1 MKIGRTG
8 YGLRYAVKK
17 SGSAVAWAALS
28 IRCGTRDEGS
38 FRSGTAHFCEHTL
51 FKGTLRRSAS
61 SINNRLDRLGGELN
75 AFTTKEE
82 IVIHATVLKEDLPKA
97 VSLLLEL
104 ATQATF
110 PEKEVEREKGVV
122 IEEINSYKDTPADDI
137 YDRFEELLFAG
148 HPLGRSILG
157 TAASVRRITA
167 EELRAFARGGF
178 TPDRMALTVVAGLDE
193 DRLEAQL
200 RRLAEPFFA
209 ASAPAAPA
217 PASPVA
223 SSLASAATPGSAA
236 TAPASG
242 LIAPASGPAV
252 APGLVAPA
260 GCLGAPGLAAS
271 ASGPGLV
278 AHALRGPYFAG
289 HVFEKTVDK
298 RNHELNAVFG
308 ATAPSLYEERERIA
322 TVLLANLLAGPGS
335 NSVLNRELRE
345 KRGWVYGVEASY
357 TQFRD
362 SGVLAVSLGCDRD
375 NFAACEKVI
384 LRQFAL
390 LRERPLTPAVLHA
403 AKKQL
408 IGQLSIGAEGGETQ
422 CLSMGKSLL
431 AFGSISSDQEDR
443 AKVEAVTA
451 DDLQAAARRILSP
464 DSLSKLIFL

>member
-178 TPDRMALTVVAGLDE
+178 TPDRMALTVVAGLEE

-209 ASAPAAPA
+209 GFAPAADPAAPAAP
-217 PASPVA
+217 S
-223 SSLASAATPGSAA
+223 
-236 TAPASG
+236 
-242 LIAPASGPAV
+242 
-252 APGLVAPA
+252 LVAPA
-260 GCLGAPGLAAS
+260 SALA
-271 ASGPGLV
+271 GPAALA

-464 DSLSKLIFL
+464 DSLSKLVFL

>member
-1 MKIGRTG
+1 MKTGRTG
-8 YGLRYAVKK
+8 YGLRYAVKR
-17 SGSAVAWAALS
+17 SGSAVAWCALS

-61 SINNRLDRLGGELN
+61 NINSRLDRLGGELN

-137 YDRFEELLFAG
+137 YDRFEEMLFGG

-167 EELRAFARGGF
+167 EDLRAFARGGF

-200 RRLAEPFFA
+200 RRLAEPFFVGCA
-209 ASAPAAPA
+209 AMDAPEA
-217 PASPVA
+217 
-223 SSLASAATPGSAA
+223 
-236 TAPASG
+236 
-242 LIAPASGPAV
+242 GP
-252 APGLVAPA
+252 
-260 GCLGAPGLAAS
+260 
-271 ASGPGLV
+271 
-278 AHALRGPYFAG
+278 RGPYYPG
-289 HVFEKTVDK
+289 CVFEKTVEK
-298 RNHELNAVFG
+298 RNHELNAIFG
-308 ATAPSLYEERERIA
+308 AAAPSLYEERERIA

-335 NSVLNRELRE
+335 NSILNRELRE

-375 NFAACEKVI
+375 NFAACEKVV
-384 LRQFAL
+384 LKQFEL
-390 LRERPLTPAVLHA
+390 LQERPLSAAALRA

-408 IGQLSIGAEGGETQ
+408 IGQLAIGAEGGETQ

-431 AFGSISSDQEDR
+431 AFGGVSSEQEDR

-451 DDLQAAARRILSP
+451 EDLQAAARRVLAP
-464 DSLSKLIFL
+464 GSLSKLVFL

>member
-209 ASAPAAPA
+209 GFAPAADPAAPA
-217 PASPVA
+217 
-223 SSLASAATPGSAA
+223 
-236 TAPASG
+236 
-242 LIAPASGPAV
+242 

-260 GCLGAPGLAAS
+260 PAGTLGPAGS
-271 ASGPGLV
+271 GLV
-278 AHALRGPYFAG
+278 APAAHALRGPYFAG

-464 DSLSKLIFL
+464 DSLSKLVFL

>member
-209 ASAPAAPA
+209 AS
-217 PASPVA
+217 
-223 SSLASAATPGSAA
+223 
-236 TAPASG
+236 G
-242 LIAPASGPAV
+242 LIAPAAGPAV

-260 GCLGAPGLAAS
+260 GCLGAPGLAAPAGGLGAPGLAAS
-271 ASGPGLV
+271 ASGPGPT

-451 DDLQAAARRILSP
+451 EDLQAAARRILSP

>member
-1 MKIGRTG
+1 MRIGRTG

-28 IRCGTRDEGS
+28 IRCGTRDEGT

-193 DRLEAQL
+193 ERLEAQL

-209 ASAPAAPA
+209 GFAPAADPAAPA
-217 PASPVA
+217 SPGPTGSGGCFA
-223 SSLASAATPGSAA
+223 GPGLAALDP
-236 TAPASG
+236 APAG
-242 LIAPASGPAV
+242 TLGPAGS
-252 APGLVAPA
+252 GLVAPA

-271 ASGPGLV
+271 ASGPGL
-278 AHALRGPYFAG
+278 AAPALRGPYFAG

-375 NFAACEKVI
+375 NFAACEKVV

-390 LRERPLTPAVLHA
+390 LRERPLTPAALRA

-464 DSLSKLIFL
+464 DSLSKLVFL

>member
-1 MKIGRTG
+1 MRIGKTG

-28 IRCGTRDEGS
+28 IRCGTRDEGT

-193 DRLEAQL
+193 ERLEAQL

-209 ASAPAAPA
+209 GFAPAADPA
-217 PASPVA
+217 
-223 SSLASAATPGSAA
+223 
-236 TAPASG
+236 
-242 LIAPASGPAV
+242 

-260 GCLGAPGLAAS
+260 LAA
-271 ASGPGLV
+271 P
-278 AHALRGPYFAG
+278 ALRGPYFAG

-375 NFAACEKVI
+375 NFAACEKVV

-390 LRERPLTPAVLHA
+390 LRERPLTPAALRA

-464 DSLSKLIFL
+464 DSLSKLVFL

>member
-1 MKIGRTG
+1 MKIGKTG
-8 YGLRYAVKK
+8 YGLSYAVKR
-17 SGSAVAWAALS
+17 SGSAVAWCALS

-51 FKGTLRRSAS
+51 FKGTQKRSAA
-61 SINNRLDRLGGELN
+61 SINSRLDRLGGELN

-137 YDRFEELLFAG
+137 YDRFEELLFEG

-157 TAASVRRITA
+157 TAASVRRIKA
-167 EELRAFARGGF
+167 GELGAFARGGF
-178 TPDRMALTVVAGLDE
+178 TPDRMALTVVANLEE
-193 DRLEAQL
+193 DRLEATL

-209 ASAPAAPA
+209 GYAAVENAAPQ
-217 PASPVA
+217 PA
-223 SSLASAATPGSAA
+223 
-236 TAPASG
+236 
-242 LIAPASGPAV
+242 
-252 APGLVAPA
+252 
-260 GCLGAPGLAAS
+260 
-271 ASGPGLV
+271 
-278 AHALRGPYFAG
+278 GPYFPG
-289 HVFEKTVDK
+289 HVFRKTVDK

-308 ATAPSLYEERERIA
+308 AAAPSLYEEHASIA
-322 TVLLANLLAGPGS
+322 TVLLTNLLAGPGS
-335 NSVLNRELRE
+335 NSILNRELRE

-357 TQFRD
+357 TQYRD

-375 NFAACEKVI
+375 NYAGCEKVV
-384 LRQFAL
+384 
-390 LRERPLTPAVLHA
+390 LREFTRLQEQPLSAAALRA

-408 IGQLSIGAEGGETQ
+408 IGQLAIGAEGGETQ

-431 AFGSISSDQEDR
+431 AFGSVSSEQEDR

-451 DDLQAAARRILSP
+451 DDLQAAARRVLAPDVLST
-464 DSLSKLIFL
+464 LVFL

>member
-82 IVIHATVLKEDLPKA
+82 IVIHATVLKEDLAKA

-178 TPDRMALTVVAGLDE
+178 TPDRMALTVVAGLEE

-209 ASAPAAPA
+209 GFAPASAAPA

-223 SSLASAATPGSAA
+223 SSLAY
-236 TAPASG
+236 
-242 LIAPASGPAV
+242 
-252 APGLVAPA
+252 GLVAPA
-260 GCLGAPGLAAS
+260 
-271 ASGPGLV
+271 

-362 SGVLAVSLGCDRD
+362 SGVLAVSLGCDRN

-464 DSLSKLIFL
+464 DSLSKLVFL

>member
-1 MKIGRTG
+1 MRIGKTG

-28 IRCGTRDEGS
+28 IRCGTRDEGT

-193 DRLEAQL
+193 ERLEAQL

-209 ASAPAAPA
+209 GFAPAADPAAPGSPGPTGSGGCFAGPGLAALDPA
-217 PASPVA
+217 PAGT
-223 SSLASAATPGSAA
+223 L
-236 TAPASG
+236 
-242 LIAPASGPAV
+242 GPAGS
-252 APGLVAPA
+252 GLVAPA

-271 ASGPGLV
+271 ASGPGL
-278 AHALRGPYFAG
+278 AAPALRGPYFAG

-375 NFAACEKVI
+375 NFAACEKVV

-390 LRERPLTPAVLHA
+390 LRERPLTPAALRA

-464 DSLSKLIFL
+464 DSLSKLVFL

>member
-209 ASAPAAPA
+209 ASAAPAAPA

-223 SSLASAATPGSAA
+223 SSLAS
-236 TAPASG
+236 
-242 LIAPASGPAV
+242 
-252 APGLVAPA
+252 GLVAPA
-260 GCLGAPGLAAS
+260 
-271 ASGPGLV
+271 

>member
-1 MKIGRTG
+1 
-8 YGLRYAVKK
+8 
-17 SGSAVAWAALS
+17 
-28 IRCGTRDEGS
+28 
-38 FRSGTAHFCEHTL
+38 
-51 FKGTLRRSAS
+51 
-61 SINNRLDRLGGELN
+61 
-75 AFTTKEE
+75 
-82 IVIHATVLKEDLPKA
+82 
-97 VSLLLEL
+97 L
-104 ATQATF
+104 A
-110 PEKEVEREKGVV
+110 
-122 IEEINSYKDTPADDI
+122 
-137 YDRFEELLFAG
+137 
-148 HPLGRSILG
+148 
-157 TAASVRRITA
+157 
-167 EELRAFARGGF
+167 
-178 TPDRMALTVVAGLDE
+178 
-193 DRLEAQL
+193 
-200 RRLAEPFFA
+200 
-209 ASAPAAPA
+209 
-217 PASPVA
+217 
-223 SSLASAATPGSAA
+223 GSAA
-236 TAPASG
+236 
-242 LIAPASGPAV
+242 
-252 APGLVAPA
+252 
-260 GCLGAPGLAAS
+260 LA
-271 ASGPGLV
+271 
-278 AHALRGPYFAG
+278 AHALRSPYFAG

-375 NFAACEKVI
+375 NFAACEKVV

-390 LRERPLTPAVLHA
+390 LRERPLTPAALRA

-464 DSLSKLIFL
+464 DSLSKLVFL

>member
-1 MKIGRTG
+1 MRIGKTG

-28 IRCGTRDEGS
+28 IRCGTRDEGT

-193 DRLEAQL
+193 ERLEAQL

-209 ASAPAAPA
+209 GFAPAGPAASPGSPGPTGSGGCFAGPGLAALDPA
-217 PASPVA
+217 PAGT
-223 SSLASAATPGSAA
+223 L
-236 TAPASG
+236 
-242 LIAPASGPAV
+242 GPAGS
-252 APGLVAPA
+252 GLVAPA

-271 ASGPGLV
+271 ASGPGL
-278 AHALRGPYFAG
+278 AAPALRGPYFAG

-375 NFAACEKVI
+375 NFAACEKVV

-390 LRERPLTPAVLHA
+390 LRERPLTPAALRA

-464 DSLSKLIFL
+464 DSLSKLVFL

>member
-8 YGLRYAVKK
+8 YGLSYAVKK

-209 ASAPAAPA
+209 ASAPAPG

-223 SSLASAATPGSAA
+223 SSLAS
-236 TAPASG
+236 
-242 LIAPASGPAV
+242 
-252 APGLVAPA
+252 GLVAPA
-260 GCLGAPGLAAS
+260 
-271 ASGPGLV
+271 

>member
-178 TPDRMALTVVAGLDE
+178 TPDRMALTVVAGLEE

-209 ASAPAAPA
+209 GFAPAADPA
-217 PASPVA
+217 
-223 SSLASAATPGSAA
+223 
-236 TAPASG
+236 
-242 LIAPASGPAV
+242 
-252 APGLVAPA
+252 
-260 GCLGAPGLAAS
+260 
-271 ASGPGLV
+271 
-278 AHALRGPYFAG
+278 AHARRGPYFAG

-464 DSLSKLIFL
+464 DSLSKLVFL

>member
-1 MKIGRTG
+1 MRIGKTG

-28 IRCGTRDEGS
+28 IRCGTRDEGT

-193 DRLEAQL
+193 ERLEAQL

-209 ASAPAAPA
+209 GFAPAADPA
-217 PASPVA
+217 
-223 SSLASAATPGSAA
+223 
-236 TAPASG
+236 
-242 LIAPASGPAV
+242 

-260 GCLGAPGLAAS
+260 PALAGS
-271 ASGPGLV
+271 AALA

-375 NFAACEKVI
+375 NFAACEKVV

-390 LRERPLTPAVLHA
+390 LRERPLTPAALRA

-464 DSLSKLIFL
+464 DSLSKLVFL

>member
-209 ASAPAAPA
+209 GFAPAADPA
-217 PASPVA
+217 
-223 SSLASAATPGSAA
+223 
-236 TAPASG
+236 AP
-242 LIAPASGPAV
+242 
-252 APGLVAPA
+252 
-260 GCLGAPGLAAS
+260 
-271 ASGPGLV
+271 
-278 AHALRGPYFAG
+278 ALRGPYFAG